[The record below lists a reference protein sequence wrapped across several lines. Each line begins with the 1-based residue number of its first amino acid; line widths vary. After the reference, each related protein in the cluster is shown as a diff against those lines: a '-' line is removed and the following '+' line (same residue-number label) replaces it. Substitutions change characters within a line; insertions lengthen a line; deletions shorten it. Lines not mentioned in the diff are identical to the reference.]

1 MENRYSLEK
10 IMELAHQVFREDPE
24 KASEIAKD
32 AYNIIIE
39 AYKKKPAF
47 ISPRKSKSVLAS
59 LFYILSHIHGVPKT
73 QNQIIVAMNTNRC
86 TMYYTTREWLKN
98 FPSLFKGFGK
108 FKSLSSSKAQQHP
121 H

>member
-10 IMELAHQVFREDPE
+10 IMELARQVFKEDPE

-39 AYKKKPAF
+39 AYKRNPAF

-59 LFYILSHIHGVPKT
+59 LFYILSHKHGVPKT
-73 QNQIIVAMNTNRC
+73 QNQIIVAMNTNQY
-86 TMYYTTREWLKN
+86 TLYYTIRGWLQN
-98 FPSLFKGFGK
+98 FPQLFKGIEK
-108 FKSLSSSKAQQHP
+108 FRAVSSSKAQQHP